1 MGLLKFYKK
10 IRKKAKPER
19 LVAFIAVLAMVA
31 SLIQPAS
38 IVHAADDT
46 GDQRQM
52 EKIEKFTDTL
62 VKGAQYIDGKYVWN
76 AKTDA
81 DDHRFTFRVD
91 YAMSGVKEL
100 EPGAIKIWIPKTILK
115 DRSGKYADYM
125 DLSIPSEDEYNS
137 ASKEDRKDVNYVWKE
152 STDEAHKNCVEIT
165 NVTQRTAG
173 ENGYFEV
180 AYVTNEQTFEYKDE
194 VKYDADQNKYTINEK
209 PQSDPFYADI
219 SVTNISD
226 EKPQTVTASA
236 DRIPVY
242 INTTAEI
249 SSTDKRYPNKMYR
262 KWQSSW
268 GKQPDEAKDKY
279 FLVWEIVSK
288 IKDPTQPFTFTL
300 EDTPVSKELHLIG
313 YSMGLQNGPFKT
325 AKENGNQVTGQRSDS
340 DRYDYV
346 LTYYDPAE
354 FTGKD
359 YYELKNSV
367 KATVTPED
375 GIDDP
380 TSANSS
386 KMWEWD
392 TPKFVHPTGHF
403 YGEKYGD
410 NNWYTKFGYYHDY
423 SSYSLDKMQKKD
435 INRIDTFRYYISD
448 FGYPYPWTRDGDAD
462 NPKSYGNKKV
472 TYQLSDDE
480 LYLEDKITT
489 KDVGTDQLEF
499 GIPEGAHRLDS
510 SDYQFLYADWNMYS
524 QFRTY
529 KDEEKKFVTDP
540 DGKYK
545 DGDVVHFWVKT
556 NEKDSHDGEYKE
568 VASYDLGSGKASISD
583 SGIVKELTRDRI
595 TFKSDKDDPSVTGI
609 RFTTSN
615 AYYYTKIEA
624 YPMVRLKNSDYVM
637 KKLFR
642 DENPKNV
649 TEDNCKNLI
658 RLHNFA
664 QSNVYQAE
672 TDDKI
677 KNDNLIYGVKVYAFD
692 RAIRPKKES
701 EIHKHIVS
709 TGSNKIKKKYVIRW
723 KITPRETLT
732 TDSGTD
738 YLVQNSGT
746 FYDLLPKGTHLEK
759 GSVDVETEK
768 GMLSHSSFSYSVEED
783 YKNSGRDLIKVSVPV
798 QAKYY
803 NLYLNAEMSWDAIHD
818 YGTKINNPVAYETG
832 NDEIYNGYPD
842 DDYVDSSGAVHK
854 LPLSDVNKAYMTKL
868 DPDCTTNRFIYDEE
882 PHDIDTLTAAVSGLK
897 KQIKDEHDSSYSY
910 ETYTTPKGNYSY
922 RIRFANTMTDKA
934 KNMIFFD
941 SLENYN
947 LNGKHSDWHGILK
960 RFDVSQ
966 LKQKGI
972 EPVIYVSE
980 KENLSF
986 EGMKLNKEFP
996 LDDPKS
1002 GWQEFGWQKVTKS
1015 TNLSEMHAFAID
1027 CRKTSN
1033 GNDDFV
1039 LNQGESISA
1048 VVYMQAPASVA
1059 EEKEGQYD
1067 KTYPKAYNNIY
1078 IQDTIMSGETSSDFF
1093 IHQDYTEIRYRVSAD
1108 ISIHKQN
1115 ADNANESIEGAKYTL
1130 KGTSDYGTEVNEE
1143 VTTGK
1148 QGDAVFEGIEKGTY
1162 TLKESYS
1169 PIDWVLDRTEYTV
1182 KVDSSGKITCDGK
1195 EIEKTEKITLKD
1207 SPRIH
1212 GDISFMKYSTAG
1224 NSRSVTGAKFRLSGK
1239 SKYGTDVMEY
1249 ATSDAAG
1256 KVKFENIEWGSYKLK
1271 EVEAPDGYIPDRT
1284 EYTAVVSD
1292 SGIGG
1297 IEDAEMLKTGSTVI
1311 RNEPYHTVEISKQS
1325 SYNSAP
1331 LSGAEFKLTG
1341 TSDYGTPYDKTA
1353 ASGENGLAEF
1363 TGLEAGTYIIQETKS
1378 PKDYFLDS
1386 TKHIVKVNK
1395 DDTYTIDGLKKNGS
1409 GYYKMENKR
1418 EENGRIIVK
1427 KKWKDNKKDGER
1439 PVPTIH
1445 ITTDI
1450 NKVPTYAE
1458 LRKDKNYD
1466 PDDAYWIVG
1475 ALSSVSSSYKSK
1487 TEHFEYSD
1495 ISEKPDNVTA
1505 VRLDKNFNDPDA
1517 RFKIYGW
1524 LTNDGTMHYWTNA
1537 QKIRMTND
1545 DCHLFTGMKNMK
1557 SVDLSRIDVSH
1568 MTDMSYMFCNCK
1580 SLESLDLSGFKN
1592 TKPENMSRMFE
1603 YCGKLI
1609 SLNLTQIDMSN
1620 VENIKR
1626 MFGSCDSL
1634 TSLKLPEINT
1644 VASKD
1649 ADMSGMFG
1657 SCGSLVSLTLLKI
1670 DTSKSESV
1678 KMGGMFSD
1686 CSKLTSLDLSDWNTL
1701 KVTDMGSMFSGCSSL
1716 TSLDLSNFK
1725 TSNVT
1730 DMGGMFSDCS
1740 SLTSLDLSNF
1750 KTSNVTD
1757 MSSMFDA
1764 CASLTSLN
1772 VSSFKTTKV
1781 KNMANMF
1788 GHAHYYSSEAHGCSK
1803 LTSLNLSNFE
1813 TSEVEN
1819 MSGMFCGCSS
1829 LSSIDVSSF
1838 KTSKVQRMDGM
1849 FFACTSLSEIIGL
1862 SGFDTRAVKKM
1873 GRESKDGRY
1882 SYSDEHYP
1890 GYDGQGGM
1898 FEKCCKL
1905 KSIDLSSFDT
1915 SKVDEMRYMFSD
1927 CYSLTSLD
1935 LSKFDTSK
1943 VTDMRGMFSGC
1954 SGLTSLDLS
1963 LFDTSNVTD
1972 MSEMFFKCSGLTSLN
1987 LSNFNTSNVTDMSEM
2002 FFECSGLTS
2011 LNLSNF
2017 NTSNVTNMSYMFYYC
2032 SGLTSLDVS
2041 NFDTSNVTDMHCMFY
2056 GCSSL
2061 TSIYVSNKWNTDK
2074 VTYSFQMFD
2083 RCSNLPNYSS
2093 SSTDKTHANYG
2104 SDGYLTY
2111 KAAPKAKA
2119 NTSNI
2124 SFASRLV
2131 SMILSR
2137 LAVPVHA
2144 ADSASYVSTDKDHC
2158 KITKDGDTWTY
2169 EFSVADDSAKYY
2181 AYEDDMDG
2189 YTSSVAGSYGIATK
2203 DEPLTI
2209 TNTADDISEE
2219 PKLASLSLSKSADG
2233 KQLVE
2238 SDKPVE
2244 KYSHTSN
2251 IDDTGKANGTYNNYL
2266 DTNDIVT
2273 IPGASKLHV
2282 KLYCSTES
2290 VSYDWACVWAG
2301 SHPDYTAD
2309 GNYSSS
2315 KLGSSSGKIG
2325 DNGYKTSMPAT
2336 PFEEGDIDGDSVTF
2350 GFRSDG
2356 SVGYYGYYAVVTG
2369 KDADGNAITH
2379 KVKDITDDSPIEDV
2393 PSSYLDKSY
2402 MFDITLKN
2410 SDSSKLSGTKI
2421 FGDTIFTDGKAQVGV
2436 KAGETKTFSSL
2447 PGGTTYTITEKKY
2460 DDFLTESKN
2469 ASGTLNAGDNSKAKF
2484 TNHYQKPKTP
2494 DTPKEYS
2501 GFTLKKNVTGFF
2513 QNAQN
2518 YTFDVSFRKL
2528 DPNTEYSLSNGTKFT
2543 SDADGYGYVQTKLS
2557 DKGLV
2562 TFISLPVGAQYKVT
2576 EEGGDWSSTYRITNS
2591 TDEGEIAQ
2599 SAGSAE
2605 KNESLSTE
2613 WETADSGEGI
2623 TVTYTNTVK
2632 KYQNLILKKA
2642 VTGGKATDKFR
2653 FTVEFKKLYETVSS
2667 DAGTIVPDDD
2677 GTASVDVYLNAGD
2690 EIVFKNIPVTAKY
2703 RFTEKANAGKASYT
2717 IRTDAPDGVTGGK
2730 FAKSADG
2737 NTEAMKDLSTAT
2749 ETVDEGENATVTF
2762 LNDMPKTTS
2771 VTLKKQVSGAFA
2783 DRNKFFKFTVS
2794 LTGADKKQS
2803 YSFDYTKGSS
2813 THDGTK
2819 NVASITTDENGNGTA
2834 DIWLKHNDTVVIKDI
2849 PLSAKYSIAEDPG
2862 EYVPGIT
2869 INGEKADSVS
2879 ERQAAP
2885 DVIVFTNT
2893 NTAILPTGLRL
2904 KTTISMVCAA
2914 IIFLVFFFSYSSY
2927 FLNKRKGKNEK
2938 EEK

>member
-1 MGLLKFYKK
+1 MLKFIKK

-19 LVAFIAVLAMVA
+19 LVAFIAVLAMVVG
-31 SLIQPAS
+31 LMQPAS

-62 VKGAQYIDGKYVWN
+62 VKGATKIDGKYVWN

-91 YAMSGVKEL
+91 YSMSGVKDL

-137 ASKEDRKDVNYVWKE
+137 ASKEDRKDVNYVWKKT
-152 STDEAHKNCVEIT
+152 TDEAHKNCIEIT

-180 AYVTNEQTFEYKDE
+180 AYITNERTFEYRDE
-194 VKYDADQNKYTINEK
+194 VKYDADQKKYTINEK

-226 EKPQTVTASA
+226 GKPQTVTASA
-236 DRIPVY
+236 GRIPVY
-242 INTTAEI
+242 INTTAGI

-268 GKQPDEAKDKY
+268 GAQPDEAKDKY

-288 IKDPTQPFTFTL
+288 IKNDPTQPFTFTL
-300 EDTPVSKELHLIG
+300 KDTPVSKELHLLG
-313 YSMGLQNGPFKT
+313 YSMGSQSGPFAMDKNYV
-325 AKENGNQVTGQRSDS
+325 KNQRNDN

-354 FTGKD
+354 FKGKD

-410 NNWYTKFGYYHDY
+410 NNWQAKFGYYHDY

-435 INRIDTFRYYISD
+435 INSIDTFRYYISD

-462 NPKSYGNKKV
+462 DPLSYGNKKV

-489 KDVGTDQLEF
+489 KDAGTDQLEF

-510 SDYQFLYADWNMYS
+510 SDYQFLYADWNVSS

-529 KDEEKKFVTDP
+529 DEDEKKFVTDP
-540 DGKYK
+540 NGKYK
-545 DGDVVHFWVKT
+545 DGDVIHFWVKT
-556 NEKDSHDGEYKE
+556 NEKDKHDGEYKE
-568 VASYDLGSGKASISD
+568 VASYNLGSGKASISD
-583 SGIVKELTRDRI
+583 SSIVKELTHDRI

-672 TDDKI
+672 EDAKVKD
-677 KNDNLIYGVKVYAFD
+677 DNLIYGVKVYAFD

-746 FYDLLPKGTHLEK
+746 FYDLLPKGTHLQK
-759 GSVDVETEK
+759 GSIDVETEN

-842 DDYVDSSGAVHK
+842 DDYVDGTGAVHK
-854 LPLSDVNKAYMTKL
+854 LPLSDVNKAYMTRL
-868 DPDCTTNRFIYDEE
+868 DPKCTTNRFIYDEE

-897 KQIKDEHDSSYSY
+897 KQIKDSHDASYSY
-910 ETYTTPKGNYSY
+910 ETYTTTNGSYSY
-922 RIRFANTMTDKA
+922 KIRFANTMTDKA

-947 LNGKHSDWHGILK
+947 LNGKHSDWHGTLK

-972 EPVIYVSE
+972 EPVIYVS
-980 KENLSF
+980 KTADLSIDAHHDLTDTSVW
-986 EGMKLNKEFP
+986 E
-996 LDDPKS
+996 
-1002 GWQEFGWQKVTKS
+1002 KVTKN

-1027 CRKTSN
+1027 CRKTSD
-1033 GNDDFV
+1033 GKDFV
-1039 LNQGESISA
+1039 LNQGESVSA
-1048 VVYMQAPASVA
+1048 TVYMQAPASVA

-1115 ADNANESIEGAKYTL
+1115 ADDAKESIEGAKYTL

-1169 PIDWVLDRTEYTV
+1169 PIDWLLDRTEYTV
-1182 KVDSSGKITCDGK
+1182 KVDGTGKITCDEK
-1195 EIEKTEKITLKD
+1195 EIEKTEKITLKA

-1224 NSRSVTGAKFRLSGK
+1224 NSRAVTGAKFRLSGK

-1271 EVEAPDGYIPDRT
+1271 EVETPDGYIPDST
-1284 EYTAVVSD
+1284 EYTAVISD

-1297 IEDAEMLKTGSTVI
+1297 IEDAEMLKTGSAVI

-1325 SYNSAP
+1325 SYDGAV

-1353 ASGENGLAEF
+1353 TSGDNGLAKF
-1363 TGLEAGTYIIQETKS
+1363 DGLEAGTYIIQETKS

-1395 DDTYTIDGLKKNGS
+1395 NDTYTIDGLNKNDS
-1409 GYYKMENKR
+1409 GKYRQNNTPEPKGK
-1418 EENGRIIVK
+1418 IIVR
-1427 KKWKDNKKDGER
+1427 KKWKDNKNNEDIEKNP
-1439 PVPTIH
+1439 PVIH
-1445 ITTDI
+1445 ITTDV

-1458 LRKDKNYD
+1458 WYCNPYSGCTFRDFNYD
-1466 PDDAYWIVG
+1466 KIKKIKYA
-1475 ALSSVSSSYKSK
+1475 
-1487 TEHFEYSD
+1487 
-1495 ISEKPDNVTA
+1495 NVTANAVPKNA
-1505 VRLDKNFNDPDA
+1505 VRLDKDYDNPNA
-1517 RFKIYGW
+1517 KYKIYGW
-1524 LTNDGTMHYWTNA
+1524 LDNDGTLYYWSNA
-1537 QKIRMTND
+1537 QSIRLSEGGEHGGEMFYRMNNVTYI
-1545 DCHLFTGMKNMK
+1545 
-1557 SVDLSRIDVSH
+1557 DLSHIDASYL
-1568 MTDMSYMFCNCK
+1568 TDMSNMFATCPSLTSIIMPTIDPSRSVENVDMSDMFANCRELVSIDFSNFNTSKAKSMRGMFFDCNSLPSKNDDPQGLDLSDLKTANVTDMGSMFAGCK
-1580 SLESLDLSGFKN
+1580 SLTSLDLSGFKTSKVTDMSSMFEGCVKLNSLSFPSSFNTSEVTDMYAMFANCSALEELNLSSFN
-1592 TKPENMSRMFE
+1592 TKKVTDMSYMFGNRWSDPYRYGFYE
-1603 YCGKLI
+1603 GGGCSKLE
-1609 SLNLTQIDMSN
+1609 SLNISNFDTSNVTNMEGMFSGCRALSSLSVSNFSTPKVTNMRSMFAGCSALKELNLSSFNTANVTDMSY
-1620 VENIKR
+1620 
-1626 MFGSCDSL
+1626 MFGRIEMSGDSQEYARVYGCENLSNL
-1634 TSLKLPEINT
+1634 TIDYSNFITTK
-1644 VASKD
+1644 VK
-1649 ADMSGMFG
+1649 DMSGMFVG
-1657 SCGSLVSLTLLKI
+1657 CDSLSWIDILSKLNTSNVTKFQFLFCGYSSSDPIDISKI
-1670 DTSKSESV
+1670 DMSNA
-1678 KMGGMFSD
+1678 SD
-1686 CSKLTSLDLSDWNTL
+1686 ITGLFYKYSASSSIDLSKLNMSHITSTAEMFGHYSSSASINLSDLNTSN
-1701 KVTDMGSMFSGCSSL
+1701 VTDMSGMFRNYSSSAPLDFSSFDTSSCKDMSKMFSYCTKIKAIDITHFKTEQVTDMRYMFYNCQSL
-1716 TSLDLSNFK
+1716 TSLDLSNFN
-1725 TSNVT
+1725 TSKIAYI
-1730 DMGGMFSDCS
+1730 SW
-1740 SLTSLDLSNF
+1740 
-1750 KTSNVTD
+1750 
-1757 MSSMFDA
+1757 
-1764 CASLTSLN
+1764 
-1772 VSSFKTTKV
+1772 
-1781 KNMANMF
+1781 
-1788 GHAHYYSSEAHGCSK
+1788 
-1803 LTSLNLSNFE
+1803 
-1813 TSEVEN
+1813 
-1819 MSGMFCGCSS
+1819 MFC
-1829 LSSIDVSSF
+1829 
-1838 KTSKVQRMDGM
+1838 
-1849 FFACTSLSEIIGL
+1849 
-1862 SGFDTRAVKKM
+1862 
-1873 GRESKDGRY
+1873 
-1882 SYSDEHYP
+1882 
-1890 GYDGQGGM
+1890 
-1898 FEKCCKL
+1898 
-1905 KSIDLSSFDT
+1905 
-1915 SKVDEMRYMFSD
+1915 D
-1927 CYSLTSLD
+1927 CY
-1935 LSKFDTSK
+1935 
-1943 VTDMRGMFSGC
+1943 
-1954 SGLTSLDLS
+1954 
-1963 LFDTSNVTD
+1963 
-1972 MSEMFFKCSGLTSLN
+1972 N
-1987 LSNFNTSNVTDMSEM
+1987 LKN
-2002 FFECSGLTS
+2002 
-2011 LNLSNF
+2011 
-2017 NTSNVTNMSYMFYYC
+2017 
-2032 SGLTSLDVS
+2032 
-2041 NFDTSNVTDMHCMFY
+2041 
-2056 GCSSL
+2056 
-2061 TSIYVSNKWNTDK
+2061 IYVSDKWNADN
-2074 VTYSFQMFD
+2074 VADSQGMFHGCD
-2083 RCSNLPNYSS
+2083 NLPNYSS

-2104 SDGYLTY
+2104 TNGYLTY
-2111 KAAPKAKA
+2111 KAVPKAKA
-2119 NTSNI
+2119 DTSGI

-2137 LAVPVHA
+2137 LAVPAHA
-2144 ADSASYVSTDKDHC
+2144 ADSASYVSTDTDHC

-2181 AYEDDMDG
+2181 AYEESVEG
-2189 YTSSVAGSYGIATK
+2189 YTSSNDVNSYGITTK

-2209 TNTADDISEE
+2209 TNTANDLPKE
-2219 PKLASLSLSKSADG
+2219 PKPASLSLSKTADG

-2238 SDKPVE
+2238 SDKPAE

-2251 IDDTGKANGTYNNYL
+2251 IDDTGKANGTYSDRLN
-2266 DTNDIVT
+2266 TNGDVVT

-2282 KLYCSTES
+2282 KLYYSTES
-2290 VSYDWACVWAG
+2290 TSYDWACVWAG
-2301 SHPDYTAD
+2301 SHPDYTAY

-2315 KLGSSSGKIG
+2315 KLGSFSGKIG
-2325 DNGYKTSMPAT
+2325 GGAKTSMSSANVI
-2336 PFEEGDIDGDSVTF
+2336 EGDIDGDTVTF

-2356 SVGYYGYYAVVTG
+2356 SVGYYGYYAVVT
-2369 KDADGNAITH
+2369 DAKYISVKQPDGS
-2379 KVKDITDDSPIEDV
+2379 VKWYEWGDSADI
-2393 PSSYLDKSY
+2393 PSSYSDMTY

-2421 FGDTIFTDGKAQVGV
+2421 FGNTVFTDGKAQVGV
-2436 KAGETKTFSSL
+2436 KAGETKTFSGL
-2447 PGGTTYTITEKKY
+2447 PGGTTYTITEKDY
-2460 DDFLTESKN
+2460 NDFYTESKN
-2469 ASGTLNAGDNSKAKF
+2469 ASGTLKAGDTAEAKF

-2501 GFTLKKNVTGFF
+2501 SFKLKKNVTGFF

-2528 DPNTEYSLSNGTKFT
+2528 DPNTEYTLSDGTKFT
-2543 SDADGYGYVQTKLS
+2543 SDSDGYGYVQTRLS
-2557 DKGLV
+2557 DKESV
-2562 TFISLPVGAQYKVT
+2562 AFTSLPVGAQYRVT
-2576 EEGGDWSSTYRITNS
+2576 EEGGDWSSAYRITNS
-2591 TDEGEIAQ
+2591 TDKGDIAQ

-2605 KNESLSTE
+2605 KNESLSTK

-2632 KYQNLILKKA
+2632 KYQNLVLRKA

-2653 FTVEFKKLYETVSS
+2653 FRIDFAKLYETVKS
-2667 DAGTIVPDDD
+2667 DAGTIIPDDD
-2677 GTASVDVYLNAGD
+2677 GNANVDVYLNAGD
-2690 EIVFKNIPVTAKY
+2690 EIVFKNIPVNTEYKI
-2703 RFTEKANAGKASYT
+2703 TEKANAGKASYT
-2717 IRTDAPDGVTGGK
+2717 IKTDAPDGVTGGK
-2730 FAKSADG
+2730 FAKSADE
-2737 NTEAMKDLSTAT
+2737 NKEAMKDLSTAE

-2803 YSFDYTKGSS
+2803 YSFDYTNGSS
-2813 THDGTK
+2813 SHDGTK
-2819 NVASITTDENGNGTA
+2819 NAASITTDENGHGTA
-2834 DIWLKHNDTVVIKDI
+2834 DIWLKHNDTVIIKNI
-2849 PLSAKYSIAEDPG
+2849 PLSAKYSIAENPG
-2862 EYVPGIT
+2862 EYVPSIT
-2869 INGEKADSVS
+2869 INGEKADTVS

-2927 FLNKRKGKNEK
+2927 FLRRKGKKENEENEK